1 MDTLTLDP
9 RQLNPEDLDDA
20 LYIDG
25 HPEEFMEGD
34 RLRARA
40 AIDRAEEEGE
50 L

>member
-1 MDTLTLDP
+1 MSIVSEP
-9 RQLNPEDLDDA
+9 QQLNPEDLDDA

-34 RLRARA
+34 RYRARA
-40 AIDRAEEEGE
+40 TIDRAEDEAE

>member
-1 MDTLTLDP
+1 MSTTVLDQ
-9 RQLNPEDLDDA
+9 QLNPEDLDDA

-40 AIDRAEEEGE
+40 TIDLAEDEDE